1 MANTLDLMDLKQ
13 ILSLHLDGFS
23 NRKISEILNIHRN
36 TVNSYVKLFNAS
48 KHSKEE
54 LLAMENQAFQ
64 RLFPSHTTIKNPRF
78 NELMFYFEKMNQQR
92 SHPGFTFLYHYN
104 EYCQQA
110 QAPYSY
116 TQFMEHYHRKYPR
129 EKGSMKLEHKPGHEL
144 YIDFTGKKLQVTDRE
159 TGEIIPVE
167 VFVAILPHSQYTYI
181 EACLSQKREDLIS
194 CMAHALSFYGGVP
207 KAIVSDNLKSAVTRA
222 SKYEP
227 DINRSFKDL
236 ARHYN
241 CAINPTRGYSPQ
253 DKALVES
260 AVNLAYQRIFYPIRQ
275 MTFFSLEALNDE
287 IRRLLAAYNNMLLQR
302 RQASRLELF
311 QTFEREHLKA
321 LPSSPYEMKDYRRAK
336 VQKTGYIYFSPDKN
350 YYSVPYRYISKR
362 TQIQYTKSTVEVF
375 YNQQRIASHKR
386 NPAPGIYIT
395 IEDHL
400 CSTHRF
406 YKQWSPDYFKN
417 MASKHGEHVK
427 ESISGLFKETDYP
440 ETAYKR
446 AMGIIQLHREYGST
460 RLNDACKIAIEVGTH
475 SYHRIKN
482 ILKNNL
488 DKAINQQEDP
498 AQSHIPN
505 HKNIRGASAY
515 E

>member
-1 MANTLDLMDLKQ
+1 
-13 ILSLHLDGFS
+13 
-23 NRKISEILNIHRN
+23 
-36 TVNSYVKLFNAS
+36 
-48 KHSKEE
+48 
-54 LLAMENQAFQ
+54 
-64 RLFPSHTTIKNPRF
+64 
-78 NELMFYFEKMNQQR
+78 
-92 SHPGFTFLYHYN
+92 
-104 EYCQQA
+104 
-110 QAPYSY
+110 
-116 TQFMEHYHRKYPR
+116 
-129 EKGSMKLEHKPGHEL
+129 
-144 YIDFTGKKLQVTDRE
+144 
-159 TGEIIPVE
+159 
-167 VFVAILPHSQYTYI
+167 
-181 EACLSQKREDLIS
+181 
-194 CMAHALSFYGGVP
+194 
-207 KAIVSDNLKSAVTRA
+207 
-222 SKYEP
+222 
-227 DINRSFKDL
+227 
-236 ARHYN
+236 
-241 CAINPTRGYSPQ
+241 
-253 DKALVES
+253 
-260 AVNLAYQRIFYPIRQ
+260 

-400 CSTHRF
+400 CSTHKF
-406 YKQWSPDYFKN
+406 YKQWNPDYFKK

-427 ESISGLFKETDYP
+427 ECISGLFKETDYP

-505 HKNIRGASAY
+505 HENIRGASAY